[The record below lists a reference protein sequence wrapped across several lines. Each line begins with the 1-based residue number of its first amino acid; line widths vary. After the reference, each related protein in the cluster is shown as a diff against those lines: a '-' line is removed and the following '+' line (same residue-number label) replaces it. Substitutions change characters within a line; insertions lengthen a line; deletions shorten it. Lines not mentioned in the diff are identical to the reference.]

1 MREGERRWAVS
12 STIGES
18 ERASSTERGS
28 STRARNFSRHAIIL
42 SFLPPPSLSLFI
54 IIFIIPRIFFL
65 IPPSHPRSLIVSFI

>member
-42 SFLPPPSLSLFI
+42 SFLSPPLSFLLLFLL
-54 IIFIIPRIFFL
+54 FL
-65 IPPSHPRSLIVSFI
+65 VSSF

>member
-28 STRARNFSRHAIIL
+28 STRTKLFASRDHPFFFFFS
-42 SFLPPPSLSLFI
+42 SLFFI
-54 IIFIIPRIFFL
+54 IIFIISRIFFL
-65 IPPSHPRSLIVSFI
+65 IPSLPPSVRVIVSFI